1 MGKAWEL
8 SDIIQNPRKKV
19 KHEVE
24 PQESKPDRVSAME
37 DVPKAFSFSG
47 SIQSLVINFQGKD

>member
-1 MGKAWEL
+1 MHVFFN
-8 SDIIQNPRKKV
+8 IIQNPRKKV